1 MLNPKSKIYFVA
13 TVEFAVNAFLLSHLE
28 RLSNYYDLT
37 VIVNTSDP
45 DFLIKKGIKAK
56 VIPLK
61 ISRNISIVPDFFC
74 LLYLVYLFVKDRPM
88 AVHSITP
95 KSGLLAMAAAFFAR
109 IPLRVHT
116 FTGQVWVN
124 SKGIRRYFLRF
135 IDFLIA
141 KLAIV
146 NIVDSPSQKDFL
158 VKQNVLSEKN
168 SIVFGLG
175 SVCGVNLSR
184 FTPSVDSFNAVR
196 RELLIPHDAYVFI
209 YLGRLNRDKGIL
221 DLANAFSNIKVKKAY
236 LILVGPDEGG
246 FVDEVTKINK
256 DKIDQLRFIDYT
268 REPERYLAASNVLC
282 LPSYREGFGSV
293 IIEAAAMGVP
303 AIASNIYGISDAIVN
318 NQTGLLHEPRNVKAI
333 TDAMILFLNDEQLS
347 VQYGKAA
354 KSRAVKSFDSKTIST
369 YWLNFYL
376 DHVVLSE

>member
-1 MLNPKSKIYFVA
+1 MLNPKPKIYFVA

-45 DFLIKKGIKAK
+45 DFLIKQGIIAK

-61 ISRNISIVPDFFC
+61 ISRVISIAPDFFC
-74 LLYLVYLFVKDRPM
+74 LLYLVYLFLKDRPV

-124 SKGIRRYFLRF
+124 AKGMRRYFLRF

-141 KLAIV
+141 KLATF

-158 VKQNVLSEKN
+158 VKQNVLSEKK

-175 SVCGVNLSR
+175 SVCGVNLER

-196 RELLIPHDAYVFI
+196 RELLIPDDAFVFI
-209 YLGRLNRDKGIL
+209 YLGRLNKDKGVL
-221 DLANAFSNIKVKKAY
+221 DLAEAFSRLNNDLAY
-236 LILVGPDEGG
+236 MLIVGPDEGC
-246 FVDEVTKINK
+246 FVGQIKSLN
-256 DKIDQLRFIDYT
+256 QAHLSRMRFIGLT
-268 REPERYLAASNVLC
+268 HEPERYLAASNALC

-293 IIEAAAMGVP
+293 IIEAAAVGLP
-303 AIASNIYGISDAIVN
+303 AIASNIYGISDAILD
-318 NQTGLLHEPRNVKAI
+318 QETGLLHQAGDVDAIRYCLERFLSNPQEVALYSTAARSRVVK
-333 TDAMILFLNDEQLS
+333 E
-347 VQYGKAA
+347 
-354 KSRAVKSFDSKTIST
+354 FDSETLT
-369 YWLNFYL
+369 NYWLDFYMS
-376 DHVVLSE
+376 HVST